1 MKILSSRTD
10 TRKTPLERDEGHLG
24 FYSFFFWTT
33 KAVTVLFF
41 CVVVFA
47 FFLFLFLFFLL
58 WAPPPPCNK
67 KRDDTREKRERENFF
82 FLEEGVKFSLDFLQ
96 NFFCFFLQTEEEREG
111 KKKPHKKGPL
121 FTPRLNNKLKTM
133 FQRAAAT
140 PLSMR
145 SSVRPF
151 AAQCNNN
158 KRHQRAPASI
168 SMTRRRHHVVSASF
182 SVSDITGPVN
192 DTVND
197 LKSTEVRNFPQLYS
211 SSSLG
216 ERITIRFRLFAFFDD
231 RERERERRAED
242 HLLLQFYQKTT
253 PHPRARAFER
263 RRKKGEKKKKKKT
276 TVWRTGFDSI

>member
-1 MKILSSRTD
+1 
-10 TRKTPLERDEGHLG
+10 
-24 FYSFFFWTT
+24 
-33 KAVTVLFF
+33 
-41 CVVVFA
+41 
-47 FFLFLFLFFLL
+47 
-58 WAPPPPCNK
+58 
-67 KRDDTREKRERENFF
+67 
-82 FLEEGVKFSLDFLQ
+82 
-96 NFFCFFLQTEEEREG
+96 
-111 KKKPHKKGPL
+111 
-121 FTPRLNNKLKTM
+121 M
-133 FQRAAAT
+133 FQRAAT

-145 SSVRPF
+145 SSVQHHARPF
-151 AAQCNNN
+151 AAQCNN

-197 LKSTEVRNFPQLYS
+197 LKSTEVRNFPQLLYS

-231 RERERERRAED
+231 RERERERERERRAED

-276 TVWRTGFDSI
+276 TVWRTGFDLSFFLFRRRSWTSLFQ

>member
-1 MKILSSRTD
+1 MKFSR
-10 TRKTPLERDEGHLG
+10 R
-24 FYSFFFWTT
+24 
-33 KAVTVLFF
+33 LFPKF
-41 CVVVFA
+41 
-47 FFLFLFLFFLL
+47 FLFFL
-58 WAPPPPCNK
+58 AN
-67 KRDDTREKRERENFF
+67 RRRTR
-82 FLEEGVKFSLDFLQ
+82 
-96 NFFCFFLQTEEEREG
+96 G

-192 DTVND
+192 DTVKD

-216 ERITIRFRLFAFFDD
+216 ERITIRFHLFAFFDD
-231 RERERERRAED
+231 RSRERRAED
-242 HLLLQFYQKTT
+242 HLLLQFYHKTT
-253 PHPRARAFER
+253 PHPPTRARALSSEGEKRGRRR
-263 RRKKGEKKKKKKT
+263 RRKQRFGG
-276 TVWRTGFDSI
+276 RDSIREFFFFSSTTTLVVGTSLFQ